1 MEIRPLSGGTGA
13 EITGVSLA
21 DGVGDD
27 ELSTIV
33 AALYERLVVCI
44 RGQRLSPAGLAAFA
58 RRLGTPIVH
67 VERDILVEDVP
78 EVMTLSN
85 ADGRPERQ
93 RNGGY
98 HWHTDLVFTDD
109 PVSFTMLN
117 AVAVPRSG
125 GETGFANQ
133 YAALDAL
140 PASLRKQ
147 AEAAT
152 VRHCYEGRRDG
163 SFPTVRHPLVR
174 AHPATG
180 RPALYGATSACIG
193 VEGMDED
200 EGRAF
205 LDEIGRYAIA
215 PEVQYSHAYEV
226 DDVVI
231 WDNAATLHTGPK
243 LDEASGPGDARIMN
257 RVSVRGWP
265 QAQASYGC
273 SSVPGISARSPTQ
286 GWAERVQIWPDGRS
300 WSRCLSAPRRR
311 P

>member
-1 MEIRPLSGGTGA
+1 MDIRPLDGATGA
-13 EITGVSLA
+13 EITGADLA
-21 DGVGDD
+21 AGLSDTEISEIVG
-27 ELSTIV
+27 
-33 AALYERLVVCI
+33 ALYDRLLVCI
-44 RGQRLSPAGLAAFA
+44 RGQHLKPAEFAAFA
-58 RRLGTPIVH
+58 RRLGAPIVH

-117 AVAVPRSG
+117 AVAVPKKG
-125 GETGFANQ
+125 GATGFANQ
-133 YAALDAL
+133 YAALETL
-140 PASLRKQ
+140 PAGLRKQ

-152 VRHCYEGRRDG
+152 VQHCYEGRRDG

-174 AHPATG
+174 EHPATG
-180 RPALYGATSACIG
+180 RKALYGATSTCIG
-193 VEGMDED
+193 VEGMPED
-200 EGRAF
+200 EARDF
-205 LDEIGRYAIA
+205 LVEIGRYAIA
-215 PEVQYSHAYEV
+215 PEVQYAHAYEV

-243 LDEASGPGDARIMN
+243 LDESTGPEDARIMN

-265 QAQASYGC
+265 KA
-273 SSVPGISARSPTQ
+273 
-286 GWAERVQIWPDGRS
+286 
-300 WSRCLSAPRRR
+300 
-311 P
+311 